1 MVILSFENEHEFPG
15 IVGSWVERSFQEET
29 IANGKEQSRMC
40 LLIYSRFVRA
50 EPKVVGVVGH
60 V

>member
-29 IANGKEQSRMC
+29 IANGKE
-40 LLIYSRFVRA
+40 
-50 EPKVVGVVGH
+50 
-60 V
+60 